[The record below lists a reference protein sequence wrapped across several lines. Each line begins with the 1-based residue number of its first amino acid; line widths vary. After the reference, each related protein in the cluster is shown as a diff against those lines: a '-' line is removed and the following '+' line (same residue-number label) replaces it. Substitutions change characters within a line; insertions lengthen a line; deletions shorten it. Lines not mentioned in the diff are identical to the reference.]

1 MTRFKL
7 LRLRNAMLIGNAI
20 ANLVGIHVVGIL
32 SNQTL
37 APMPAEYAEQID
49 AIFTPL
55 SFFLMAVFTVLYEL
69 PVRRYLTKRY
79 HHRAVSPDH
88 LLKARQRLLNEPFVL
103 IAADLSVWLFAAIF
117 FPLMLH
123 HTGVERTYLTRVLVQ
138 ISLVGMITTII
149 AFFVLEHILQKRLA
163 PHVFPEGGLAS
174 VPNTLRIR
182 IRTRLTAMLVA
193 CNLIPFFAMLMIIHG
208 TRHVGL
214 PADEGLAI
222 LRGTILLNSLIFM
235 GVGVM
240 VSVLVTFNL
249 TRPINEISAVLQNV
263 RRGKLDQKVRVTTSD
278 EIGYTGDVINEM
290 TEGLRERE
298 KMRYSLGLAREIQQS
313 LLPVRAP
320 RINGVDIAGRSIY
333 CDQTGG
339 DYFDFLELDHIQPGS
354 IGLMVGDVS
363 GHGIPSALLMATARA
378 FLRLRSFLP
387 GRLDQVVGDV
397 NRQLCAD
404 VGASGQFMTLYYM
417 VLNPQ
422 QRSMHWVR
430 AGHDAAILYDPHLDS
445 FEELFGAGLAL
456 GVDPDFVYTE
466 TAKNGLQRGQVVL
479 IGTDG
484 IWEAR
489 NRRGQMFGR
498 RALFDIIR
506 DNHSASA
513 AEIIDAVIA
522 ALKHFQD
529 DYQTED
535 DVTLVVLK
543 LID

>member
-1 MTRFKL
+1 VTRFKL
-7 LRLRNAMLIGNAI
+7 FRLKNAMLFGNAI

-37 APMPAEYAEQID
+37 APIPAEYAEQID
-49 AIFTPL
+49 TVFTPL
-55 SFFLMAVFTVLYEL
+55 SFFLVAVCTVFYEL
-69 PVRRYLTKRY
+69 PVRRYFSARY
-79 HHRAVSPDH
+79 HHRTLTPDQQ
-88 LLKARQRLLNEPFVL
+88 LKARQRLLNEPFVL
-103 IAADLSVWLFAAIF
+103 IAADLSVWLMAAVF
-117 FPLMLH
+117 FPLILH
-123 HTGVERTYLTRVLVQ
+123 QLGVGRTVLMRVLVQ
-138 ISLVGMITTII
+138 ISLVGLITTII
-149 AFFVLEHILQKRLA
+149 AFFALEHSLQKRLA
-163 PHVFPEGGLAS
+163 PHVFPDGGLAS

-193 CNLIPFFAMLMIIHG
+193 CNLIPFFAMIMIIHG
-208 TRHVGL
+208 THYVDL
-214 PADEGLAI
+214 PADEGLAA
-222 LRGTILLNSLIFM
+222 LHTTILINSLIFM
-235 GVGVM
+235 AVGIM
-240 VSVLVTFNL
+240 VSVLVTHNM

-263 RRGKLDQKVRVTTSD
+263 RRGKLDRKVRVTTSD

-298 KMRYSLGLAREIQQS
+298 KMRHSLSLAREIQQS
-313 LLPVRAP
+313 LLPGEAP
-320 RINGVDIAGRSIY
+320 CFKGADIAGRSIY

-339 DYFDFLELDHIQPGS
+339 DYFDFLDLDHIQAGT

-417 VLNPQ
+417 ILNPQ
-422 QRSMHWVR
+422 QRSLSWVR
-430 AGHDAAILYDPHLDS
+430 AGHDAAILYDPQHDR
-445 FEELFGAGLAL
+445 FEELYGAGLAL
-456 GVDPDFVYTE
+456 GVDPDFEYTE
-466 TAKNGLQRGQVVL
+466 TVKNGLHRDQVVL

-489 NRRGQMFGR
+489 NRGGQMFGR
-498 RALFDIIR
+498 QALFDIIR
-506 DNHSASA
+506 KHHSASA
-513 AEIIDAVIA
+513 GEIIDAVIA
-522 ALKHFQD
+522 ALQLFQG

-535 DVTLVVLK
+535 DVTLVVFKML
-543 LID
+543 D